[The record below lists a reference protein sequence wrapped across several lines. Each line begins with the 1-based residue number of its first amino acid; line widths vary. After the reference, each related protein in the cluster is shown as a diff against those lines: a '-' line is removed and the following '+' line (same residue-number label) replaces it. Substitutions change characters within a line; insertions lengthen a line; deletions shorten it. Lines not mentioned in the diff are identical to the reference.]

1 MPSRSPFPMFSSGSD
16 SRAAL
21 LQGLM
26 NGALVVGTLYI
37 AREVLLPLT
46 LAILLSFVL
55 TPLLLL
61 LRKIKVPRVL
71 AVIIVVTLAFAIIFG
86 LGWIMSQQP
95 ISSSIRNPCRVD
107 SCSPV
112 DTSIPRGT
120 ARRRSR

>member
-1 MPSRSPFPMFSSGSD
+1 MPPRSPFPMFSSGSD
-16 SRAAL
+16 SRVAL

-26 NGALVVGTLYI
+26 IGAIVVGTLYI

-61 LRKIKVPRVL
+61 LRKVKVPRVL

-86 LGWIMSQQP
+86 LGWMMSQQP
-95 ISSSIRNPCRVD
+95 ISNSMRKPQRVA

-112 DTSIPRGT
+112 VTSMPLGT
-120 ARRRSR
+120 LLRRAA